1 MGEPL
6 ANMLKEALGSI
17 SNIKERKE
25 GKERKRKKGRKGK
38 QETPFFWYV
47 CLSLG
52 SIFLTETRHWGEDGT
67 DQSTKDVNEDFI
79 PDRKM
84 YLG

>member
-1 MGEPL
+1 MCSSVGEPL

-38 QETPFFWYV
+38 QETPFFWSDADTRGGKQHVGNSHY
-47 CLSLG
+47 SQRAKASSG
-52 SIFLTETRHWGEDGT
+52 SETE
-67 DQSTKDVNEDFI
+67 
-79 PDRKM
+79 
-84 YLG
+84 L